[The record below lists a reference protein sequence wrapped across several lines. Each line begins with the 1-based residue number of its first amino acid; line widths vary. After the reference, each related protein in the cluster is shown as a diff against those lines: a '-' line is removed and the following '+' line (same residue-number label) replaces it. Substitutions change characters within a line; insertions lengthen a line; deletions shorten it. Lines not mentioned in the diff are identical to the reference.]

1 MEDFKAIVVFSEGDI
16 VSLKNYAHNI
26 NELVDNLVQIKE
38 IINIIQVERLSDGK
52 VWNFKKKEID
62 FLALR
67 TARDEI
73 FNESQL
79 KRVLLSSITSIN

>member
-79 KRVLLSSITSIN
+79 KRVLLSSVTSIN